1 MIIHVLVVL
10 CLAYL
15 LGSFPFGLIIVRII
29 NGEDIRKIKSG
40 RTGGTNA
47 MRAAGFWAGLVTA
60 ILDLVKGY
68 CGVLIARSIVPGNI
82 WLEIFGGLITII
94 GHNYSIFLIERDQS
108 GKLRLRGG
116 AGGATT
122 VGGAIALW
130 PPIILIL
137 VPAAVLILFG
147 VGYASIATMS
157 IPLMTFV
164 ALSIR
169 AYLGHSPWAYVLYG
183 IFAELII
190 LWALRPNIYRLRN
203 GTERLVGWRAN
214 RRKKEQK
221 DNKSQSQFTDRQI
234 NNI

>member
-1 MIIHVLVVL
+1 MMIKQFTLVL

-15 LGSFPFGLIIVRII
+15 LGSFPFGLIIVRIV

-60 ILDLVKGY
+60 VLDLVKGY
-68 CGVLIARSIVPGNI
+68 CGVLIARSVMPGNT
-82 WLEIFGGLITII
+82 WLEICGGLITII

-130 PPIILIL
+130 PPLIFIL
-137 VPAAVLILFG
+137 VPVAAVILFG

-157 IPLMTFV
+157 IPLMAIV

-169 AYLGHSPWAYVLYG
+169 AYLGHSPWAYILYG

-190 LWALRPNIYRLRN
+190 FMGIKA
-203 GTERLVGWRAN
+203 
-214 RRKKEQK
+214 
-221 DNKSQSQFTDRQI
+221 
-234 NNI
+234 